1 MNQGANQFFRKGAK
15 ININKQDINNTPIRQ
30 RDFNKENVKGQ
41 HNVKQQVYHTPITLI
56 QRDSMSPYNTESSIS
71 NSRTVPKRRVSMVNR
86 NCTNH
91 PEVEA

>member
-41 HNVKQQVYHTPITLI
+41 HNVKQ
-56 QRDSMSPYNTESSIS
+56 
-71 NSRTVPKRRVSMVNR
+71 
-86 NCTNH
+86 
-91 PEVEA
+91 